1 MWTDLCSLMAEAV
14 AERGPRSHQTESQ
27 RKGQR
32 NTTLKSQTR
41 AVFMPLLTVFIS
53 HLQNLYHPTCK

>member
-14 AERGPRSHQTESQ
+14 AERGPRSRQTESQ

-32 NTTLKSQTR
+32 NTTVKSQTR
-41 AVFMPLLTVFIS
+41 ALFMPLFTVFIS
-53 HLQNLYHPTCK
+53 HLQNLYHPTRK

>member
-14 AERGPRSHQTESQ
+14 AERGPRSRQTESH
-27 RKGQR
+27 RKGRR

-41 AVFMPLLTVFIS
+41 ALFMTLFTVFIS
-53 HLQNLYHPTCK
+53 HLQNHYHLTRK